1 MTVFPPG
8 WRRGVVQEVAPAGV
22 VDLGPGYPG
31 PDLQPVALVRYAY
44 ARALEDFGSAAL
56 AYGDNAGALPL
67 RVALAERAGLADPGE
82 VVVTAG
88 TSQALHLLGTAL
100 GTPGQVVV
108 TDRLGYDF
116 GRAILTSCGL
126 RLVHVPADA
135 DGMDPRALDDALA
148 TVDGEVAFVYL
159 NPTFH
164 NPTGQV
170 VPQRRRRELLEV
182 TARRGVLVVED
193 DAYAELGLA
202 ATATPTPLA
211 GLDPDG
217 VIRLGT
223 FSKTIGPGLRLGWLT
238 AGPAVVAR
246 LLGHGLFHSGGS
258 LNHLASLAVA
268 TLITGGEYDRHLEWV
283 RGMLRIR
290 RDALLGALGDLDV
303 TTPDGGFFLW
313 LRFASDRSEDDL
325 MAAAAA
331 AGVRV
336 AAGSRFGATGTPH
349 IRLSYSLNL
358 PAELAS
364 AGRALSTA
372 WARSGARAERISS

>member
-1 MTVFPPG
+1 MTEFPPG
-8 WRRGVVQEVAPAGV
+8 WRLGVVQEVAPPGV
-22 VDLGPGYPG
+22 ADLGPGYPG
-31 PDLQPVALVRYAY
+31 PDLQPVGLVRYAY
-44 ARALEDFGSAAL
+44 ARALDEFGSAAL

-67 RVALAERAGLADPGE
+67 REALARRARLADPGG

-88 TSQALHLLGTAL
+88 TSQALHLLGTTLAA
-100 GTPGQVVV
+100 PGQTVV
-108 TDRLGYDF
+108 TDRLGYDY

-126 RLVHVPADA
+126 RLAHVPADA
-135 DGMDPRALDDALA
+135 DGMDPGALDDALA
-148 TVDGEVAFVYL
+148 ASDTAFVYL

-170 VPQRRRRELLEV
+170 VPERRRRELLEV
-182 TARRGVLVVED
+182 TARRGVRVVED
-193 DAYAELGLA
+193 DAYAELGLTAA
-202 ATATPTPLA
+202 ATPPALA
-211 GLDPDG
+211 ELDPDG

-238 AGPAVVAR
+238 AAPAVASR
-246 LLGHGLFHSGGS
+246 LLRHGLFHSGGS

-268 TLITGGEYDRHLEWV
+268 VMITSGEYDQHLDWL
-283 RGMLRIR
+283 RGRLRSR
-290 RDALLGALGDLDV
+290 RDALLGALGDLDA

-313 LRFASDRSEDDL
+313 LRFGAGQSEDDL

-336 AAGSRFGATGTPH
+336 AAGSRFGAARSPR
-349 IRLSYSLNL
+349 IRLSYSLNR

-364 AGRALSTA
+364 AGRALRAA
-372 WARSGARAERISS
+372 WARSGALPERISS

>member
-1 MTVFPPG
+1 MTFFPPA
-8 WRRGVVQEVAPAGV
+8 WRLGVVQEVAPPGV
-22 VDLGPGYPG
+22 LDLGPGYPG
-31 PDLQPVALVRYAY
+31 PDLQPVGLVRHAY
-44 ARALEDFGSAAL
+44 ARALEEFGSAAL

-67 RVALAERAGLADPGE
+67 REALARRAHLPDAGR
-82 VVVTAG
+82 VVLTAG
-88 TSQALHLLGTAL
+88 TSQALHLLGTTLAA
-100 GTPGQVVV
+100 PGRTVV
-108 TDRLGYDF
+108 TDRLGYDY

-126 RLVHVPADA
+126 RLAHVPADV
-135 DGMDPRALDDALA
+135 DGMDPGALDDALA
-148 TVDGEVAFVYL
+148 AQDTAFVYL

-170 VPQRRRRELLEV
+170 VPERRRREILEV

-193 DAYAELGLA
+193 DAYAELGLSA
-202 ATATPTPLA
+202 AAFPPPLA
-211 GLDPDG
+211 ELDPDG

-238 AGPAVVAR
+238 AGPAVVTR
-246 LLGHGLFHSGGS
+246 LLSHGLFHSGGS

-268 TLITGGEYDRHLEWV
+268 TMITGGEYDRHLDRV
-283 RGMLRIR
+283 RDELRVR

-303 TTPDGGFFLW
+303 TTPHGGFFLW
-313 LRFASDRSEDDL
+313 LRFGPEQGEEEL

-336 AAGSRFGATGTPH
+336 AAGSRFGAGQAPR
-349 IRLSYSLNL
+349 IRLSYSLNR

-364 AGRALSTA
+364 AGRALHTA
-372 WARSGARAERISS
+372 WARSGLLHERISS